1 MAIDYTA
8 TLTLANSER
17 SGKVII
23 IANGI
28 FCGSDATFTPKQL
41 RFIAA
46 ALNDA
51 ANRADAGEVG
61 HIEFEY
67 KASSYECAST
77 ILDD

>member
-8 TLTLANSER
+8 TLTLANSDR
-17 SGKVII
+17 RQGKVII
-23 IANGI
+23 VNGI
-28 FCGSDATFTPKQL
+28 FCGSDATFSPKQL

-46 ALNDA
+46 ALVDA
-51 ANRADAGEVG
+51 ADRAEAGEIG
-61 HIEFEY
+61 HIEIEY

>member
-8 TLTLANSER
+8 TLTLANSEK
-17 SGKVII
+17 SGKVVIV
-23 IANGI
+23 NGI

-41 RFIAA
+41 RVIAA

-51 ANRADAGEVG
+51 ADRAEAGEVG
-61 HIEFEY
+61 HIEIEY

>member
-17 SGKVII
+17 QGKII
-23 IANGI
+23 IVNGI
-28 FCGSDATFTPKQL
+28 FCGSDATFSPRQL
-41 RFIAA
+41 RIIAT

-51 ANRADAGEVG
+51 ADRAEAGEIG
-61 HIEFEY
+61 HIEIEY

>member
-8 TLTLANSER
+8 TLTLANSEK
-17 SGKVII
+17 SGKVVIV
-23 IANGI
+23 NGI

-41 RFIAA
+41 RVIAA

-51 ANRADAGEVG
+51 ADRAEAGEVG
-61 HIEFEY
+61 HIEIEY

-77 ILDD
+77 IFDD

>member
-1 MAIDYTA
+1 MSIKYDAS
-8 TLTLANSER
+8 LTLANSEK

-23 IANGI
+23 VNGI
-28 FCGSDATFTPKQL
+28 FCGSDATFTPRQL
-41 RFIAA
+41 RVIAA

-51 ANRADAGEVG
+51 ANRCEAGETV
-61 HIEFEY
+61 HIELEY

>member
-1 MAIDYTA
+1 MSINYTA

-17 SGKVII
+17 QGKVII
-23 IANGI
+23 VNGI
-28 FCGSDATFTPKQL
+28 FCGSDSTFSPRQL
-41 RFIAA
+41 RVIAA

-51 ANRADAGEVG
+51 ADRAEAGEIG
-61 HIEFEY
+61 HIEIEY